1 MAASSIPVTTAGT
14 TIHISAALPAA
25 VTETGYGA
33 LSFTEIGEITDGGSV
48 GRTYNTVTH
57 SPIGS
62 RGVVKIK
69 GSFDDGTM
77 TIQMAYAPG
86 NAGQVLVETALDD
99 DAFYSFKVV
108 LQNGTIKF
116 FQAQVTS
123 APVNIGSV
131 DTVTGSTVNLAIKSG
146 SIVTKHPA

>member
-1 MAASSIPVTTAGT
+1 MAASSNPVTSAGT

-25 VTETGYGA
+25 VTATGYTA
-33 LSFTEIGEITDGGSV
+33 LSFTEIGEVTDGGSV
-48 GRTYNTVTH
+48 GRTYNVVNH
-57 SPIGS
+57 NPLGS
-62 RGVVKIK
+62 RGTVKIK

-77 TIQMAYAPG
+77 TVQMAYAPG

-99 DAFYSFKVV
+99 DEFYSFKVV
-108 LQNGTIKF
+108 LQNGTIKY

-123 APVNIGSV
+123 APVNIGGV
-131 DTVTGSTVNLAIKSG
+131 DTVTGATVNLAIKSG